1 MIISDHKYSEEISAN
16 GEEEG
21 EIFFREQIKGKNE
34 RKPFGGEMKMGD
46 ISQMSFHSADGDN
59 KVTALFVSV
68 AKLDSLISSTIA
80 EHGR

>member
-1 MIISDHKYSEEISAN
+1 
-16 GEEEG
+16 
-21 EIFFREQIKGKNE
+21 
-34 RKPFGGEMKMGD
+34 MKMGD

>member
-1 MIISDHKYSEEISAN
+1 
-16 GEEEG
+16 
-21 EIFFREQIKGKNE
+21 
-34 RKPFGGEMKMGD
+34 MKMGD

-59 KVTALFVSV
+59 KVLFVSV